1 MNKQIFLS
9 ELRTRLS
16 GLPQEDIE
24 ERLGFYEEMID
35 DRMEDGCSEEEAV
48 AGVGSINEIVSQILA
63 DYPLSK
69 LVKEKVK
76 PKHKLRAWEIVLL
89 VLGSPIWLCLL
100 IAAFVVIFALYV
112 VLWALIVVLWAVE
125 ISLMISVLACVAGA
139 VILTVQGQGLLGLAA
154 LGAGIFCAGLSIFL
168 FFGCKGAT
176 KGAAILT
183 KKIALGI
190 KSLFIGKG
198 EKNEQNS

>member
-48 AGVGSINEIVSQILA
+48 AGVGSIDEIVSQILA

-89 VLGSPIWLCLL
+89 ILGSPIWLCLL

-139 VILTVQGQGLLGLAA
+139 VILAVQGQGLLGLAT
-154 LGAGIFCAGLSIFL
+154 LGAGCAGLSIFL